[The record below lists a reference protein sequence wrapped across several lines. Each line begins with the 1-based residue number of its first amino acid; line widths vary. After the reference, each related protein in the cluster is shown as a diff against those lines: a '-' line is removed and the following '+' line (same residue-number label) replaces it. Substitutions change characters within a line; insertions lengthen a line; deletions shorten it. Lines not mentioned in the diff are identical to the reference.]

1 MNRPIHDAFQAVQ
14 ASPELKERTRA
25 YLHARRAPH
34 RPRYR
39 AMAAAAACLLVIF
52 LGTGGVL
59 AWFTPVSAV
68 SVEAGTSLELS
79 LNRFDRVL
87 QVQGDSAQDQELAD
101 RLELLYRTYTDALEA
116 ILASQEVTQA
126 LDSGAELSVTVAGQN
141 EQHCEDLLEDTQSYA
156 EHGSCSSADW
166 SQVTA
171 AQQEGLSLSKYQM
184 LLQLQALDPSITAE
198 QVQACSMHDL
208 RHWLADLSGTGQ
220 TASSSSNGDSCKD
233 DSQEHESG
241 HDSSGNGGSNY
252 NSNHSS
258 GSTTQS
264 AHDSDH
270 GNGSATG
277 QSNNAGQSGTS
288 EHHGGN
294 GGHRGDD

>member
-25 YLHARRAPH
+25 YLHARRAPR

-39 AMAAAAACLLVIF
+39 AMAAAAACLLLVF
-52 LGTGGVL
+52 LGTGGAL

-126 LDSGAELSVTVAGQN
+126 LDGGAQLAVTVAGQN
-141 EQHCEDLLEDTQSYA
+141 EQHCQDLMEDTQSCA
-156 EHGSCSSADW
+156 GHGSCSSADW

-198 QVQACSMHDL
+198 QVSGCSMHQL
-208 RHWLADLSGTGQ
+208 RQWLSDLSGAGQ
-220 TASSSSNGDSCKD
+220 AASSSSSSSNSSCQD
-233 DSQEHESG
+233 DSQDHGSG
-241 HDSSGNGGSNY
+241 PSNGG
-252 NSNHSS
+252 
-258 GSTTQS
+258 TAEQE
-264 AHDSDH
+264 HDSDH
-270 GNGSATG
+270 GSAGAGLGNGSAQG
-277 QSNNAGQSGTS
+277 SGS
-288 EHHGGN
+288 EHHGGGN
-294 GGHRGDD
+294 GSHHRDD

>member
-25 YLHARRAPH
+25 YLHARRAPR

-39 AMAAAAACLLVIF
+39 AMAAAAACLLVVF

-126 LDSGAELSVTVAGQN
+126 LDGGAQLAVTVAGQN
-141 EQHCEDLLEDTQSYA
+141 EQHCQDLMEDTQSCA
-156 EHGSCSSADW
+156 GHGSCSSADW

-198 QVQACSMHDL
+198 QVSGCSMHQL
-208 RHWLADLSGTGQ
+208 RQWLSDLSGAGQ
-220 TASSSSNGDSCKD
+220 AASSSSSSSNSSCQD
-233 DSQEHESG
+233 DSQDHGSG
-241 HDSSGNGGSNY
+241 PSNGG
-252 NSNHSS
+252 
-258 GSTTQS
+258 TAEQE
-264 AHDSDH
+264 HDSDH
-270 GNGSATG
+270 GSAGAGLGNGSAQG
-277 QSNNAGQSGTS
+277 SGS
-288 EHHGGN
+288 EHHGGGN
-294 GGHRGDD
+294 GSHHRDD

>member
-1 MNRPIHDAFQAVQ
+1 
-14 ASPELKERTRA
+14 
-25 YLHARRAPH
+25 
-34 RPRYR
+34 
-39 AMAAAAACLLVIF
+39 MAAAAACLLVVF

-156 EHGSCSSADW
+156 GHGSCSSADW

-198 QVQACSMHDL
+198 QVGGCSMHHL
-208 RHWLADLSGTGQ
+208 RQWLADLSGTGQ
-220 TASSSSNGDSCKD
+220 TAGSSSSGDVCQDDGPNHDSGQGNGSAAGQANG
-233 DSQEHESG
+233 SGQGSGNGSG
-241 HDSSGNGGSNY
+241 HHGSGNGG
-252 NSNHSS
+252 
-258 GSTTQS
+258 
-264 AHDSDH
+264 
-270 GNGSATG
+270 
-277 QSNNAGQSGTS
+277 
-288 EHHGGN
+288 HHG
-294 GGHRGDD
+294 DD

>member
-25 YLHARRAPH
+25 YLHARRAPR

-39 AMAAAAACLLVIF
+39 AMAAAAACLLVVF

-87 QVQGDSAQDQELAD
+87 QVQGDSAQDQALAD
-101 RLELLYRTYTDALEA
+101 RLELLYRTYTDALET

-126 LDSGAELSVTVAGQN
+126 LDGGAQLAVTVAGQN
-141 EQHCEDLLEDTQSYA
+141 QQHCQDLMEDTQSCA
-156 EHGSCSSADW
+156 GHGSCSSADW

-171 AQQEGLSLSKYQM
+171 AQQAGLSLSKYQM

-198 QVQACSMHDL
+198 QVGGCSMHQL
-208 RHWLADLSGTGQ
+208 RQWLADLSGTGQ
-220 TASSSSNGDSCKD
+220 AAGSSSSGDVCQDDGPNHDSGQGNGSAA
-233 DSQEHESG
+233 SQNSGSTAGQANGSGQGGSGSG
-241 HDSSGNGGSNY
+241 HHGSGNGG
-252 NSNHSS
+252 
-258 GSTTQS
+258 
-264 AHDSDH
+264 
-270 GNGSATG
+270 
-277 QSNNAGQSGTS
+277 
-288 EHHGGN
+288 HHV
-294 GGHRGDD
+294 DD